1 MEPRDKKT
9 HILEAAEGIIAA
21 KGYEAATVRDI
32 ADAAGVNLAMISYYF
47 GSKEGLMEELFHER
61 MENMKLRLE
70 LLIKDKQLSPF
81 EKVETLLEE
90 YVKKVVDKQSF
101 YKIMLCEQVMKKNE
115 VIVRLIRE
123 LKLSYAS
130 LFTEL
135 IKEGQKK
142 KVFKKNI
149 DVIMALTIMTG
160 AVTQLVVNK
169 EYYTD
174 FNELHRLD
182 ESALNKLLSE
192 KLNHHLKAIFKTIL
206 GYEE

>member
-123 LKLSYAS
+123 LKLSYAA

-160 AVTQLVVNK
+160 AVTQMVVNK

-174 FNELHRLD
+174 FNNLHNLD
-182 ESALNKLLSE
+182 EAALNKLLTE
-192 KLNHHLKAIFKTIL
+192 KLNHHLKGIFKTIL